1 MIRAL
6 IVLLLQVGS
15 GVAPAVA
22 NTATVSRIGI
32 EDAVA
37 KGLENNRSL
46 RVERYTPEIRR
57 TREDRERARFDT
69 GFSAETS
76 AGRETGP
83 TRVAGV
89 DDLAGGGR
97 TVAATDLEERTLR
110 WTGARLNLE
119 RPMVTGT
126 RIGAET
132 SLRLDEAEGTADRYS
147 TRWGL
152 TATQALLR
160 GAGVSVNRIGIRQ
173 AEIATRSSLH
183 ELHGFTVDLVARI
196 EHAYWSLVL
205 ADRHVKIVR
214 ESAQLATQQLRDG
227 ERRVDAGV
235 LASTELAAARSEAA
249 RRDEALIR
257 AHGEYDR
264 ARLHLSYLL
273 APPRGRSWD
282 LRWELIDE
290 PPDIMPLPDDIAD
303 HVALALRLR
312 AELNQAHLA
321 YERGELDVVRT
332 RNGMLPRLDLFVRL
346 GRTGYAGSF
355 GDALDALTDESPDLS
370 GGLQLTHTIGRRAA
384 RADYHESQYLRQQAE
399 AAVAN
404 LEALVELDVRT
415 AHIDVRRA
423 DEQMVAAA
431 ATRMAHEET
440 LRAET
445 EKFRVGRSTALF
457 VAQAQRD
464 VMAARLAETEA
475 HIAALKA
482 RIELYRLDG
491 SLLERRG
498 IVTPAGITHPIR
510 EAVIQQKEP

>member
-6 IVLLLQVGS
+6 IGLFLPVWS

-22 NTATVSRIGI
+22 NIPAVLRIGL

-37 KGLENNRSL
+37 QGLENNLSL
-46 RVERYTPEIRR
+46 RVEQYTPDIRR
-57 TREDRERARFDT
+57 MREDRERARFDT
-69 GFSAETS
+69 GISAEMST
-76 AGRETGP
+76 GRETGP

-89 DDLAGGGR
+89 DDLTAGGR
-97 TVAATDLEERTLR
+97 SVAATDLEERTLR
-110 WTGARLNLE
+110 WTGARLDLE

-132 SLRLDEAEGTADRYS
+132 ALRLDEAEGTEDRYS
-147 TRWGL
+147 ARLGL
-152 TATQALLR
+152 TVTQALLR

-173 AEIATRSSLH
+173 AEMATRSSLH

-196 EHAYWSLVL
+196 EHAYWNLVL
-205 ADRHVKIVR
+205 ADRNVKIVR
-214 ESAQLATQQLRDG
+214 ESAQLAAQQLRDV

-257 AHGEYDR
+257 AHSEHDR
-264 ARLHLSYLL
+264 SRLNLSYLL
-273 APPRGRSWD
+273 APPRDRSWD
-282 LRWELIDE
+282 LRLELIDE
-290 PPDIMPLPDDIAD
+290 PPDVLPTPDDIAD

-312 AELNQAHLA
+312 SELNQAHLA
-321 YERGELDVVRT
+321 HERGELEVVRT

-355 GDALDALTDESPDLS
+355 GDTLDALTEENPDLS

-384 RADYHESQYLRQQAE
+384 RADYHESQYVRLQAE

-423 DEQMVAAA
+423 DEQMIAAA
-431 ATRMAHEET
+431 ATRAAHEET

-498 IVTPAGITHPIR
+498 IVTPAGITNRMR
-510 EAVIQQKEP
+510 EPANQ